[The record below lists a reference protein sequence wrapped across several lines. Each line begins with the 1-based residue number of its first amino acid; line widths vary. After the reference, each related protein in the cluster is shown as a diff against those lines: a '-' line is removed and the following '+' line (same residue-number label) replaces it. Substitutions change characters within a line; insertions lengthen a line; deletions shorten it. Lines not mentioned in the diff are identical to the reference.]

1 MNTNFSFNQNKKI
14 VEKSPFMRFTFKTS
28 KDRVAQSELDN

>member
-1 MNTNFSFNQNKKI
+1 
-14 VEKSPFMRFTFKTS
+14 MRFTFKTS